1 MSNKPLICSRSYQF
15 TILIFWL
22 LFLLVLVF
30 ILLNKRK
37 LYRQVFIALHR
48 LYQHIKTSKIIFFF
62 LFFLVVR
69 HLRCLRLGNIYKK
82 DNKYQY
88 QYHQSDTNTNRVHN
102 SMPFLS
108 FWWHLVTLNS
118 QLPTNRPCST
128 SPSQA
133 VCSW

>member
-1 MSNKPLICSRSYQF
+1 MLQVLSVYHFDLLALISFGFSFYSFKQKKIVQASF
-15 TILIFWL
+15 YSTPPTIPAHKNIKDN
-22 LFLLVLVF
+22 LFL
-30 ILLNKRK
+30 
-37 LYRQVFIALHR
+37 
-48 LYQHIKTSKIIFFF
+48 S
-62 LFFLVVR
+62 FFLVVR